1 MGLAMLLQPS
11 QISNHRICSKECRSI
26 FQNSRWSIALR
37 ISEIQV
43 AKVVG
48 WHIASPMRCSRVLQ
62 KNRATLTPIP
72 ASKTVL
78 PVAAR
83 ALKENLE

>member
-1 MGLAMLLQPS
+1 MLLQPS
-11 QISNHRICSKECRSI
+11 QISNLHIYSKEYRSI

-37 ISEIQV
+37 TSEIPV
-43 AKVVG
+43 AKVAG
-48 WHIASPMRCSRVLQ
+48 WHFASPLQCSRVLQ
-62 KNRATLTPIP
+62 KNRATLTLIP

-83 ALKENLE
+83 VLKENSE